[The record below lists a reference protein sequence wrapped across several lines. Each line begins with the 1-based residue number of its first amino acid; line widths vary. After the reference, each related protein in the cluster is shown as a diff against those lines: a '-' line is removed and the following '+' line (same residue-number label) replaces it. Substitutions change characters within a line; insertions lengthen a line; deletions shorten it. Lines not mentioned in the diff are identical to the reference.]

1 MIFNCSAVGNFQSKI
16 PYFSA
21 SKTGSTAVFR
31 INRQIGWA
39 ECADFPEVILSEERD
54 SGVGCGRETY
64 REAGSEQS

>member
-31 INRQIGWA
+31 LNGWGARA
-39 ECADFPEVILSEERD
+39 EHSFAAWNAHKADDDGAEVEGAFAGDEVGFPCL
-54 SGVGCGRETY
+54 
-64 REAGSEQS
+64 